1 MKRTNFWRQS
11 RSEITTQPKNDNI
24 GYLNDLTCRNT
35 NKLFALSL
43 KNGKDDPT
51 RNYFDKYYM
60 GLVEIRDFNALINN
74 QPFLIS

>member
-11 RSEITTQPKNDNI
+11 RSEITTQPENDNI

-60 GLVEIRDFNALINN
+60 GLVEIGDFNALINN